1 MTIFV
6 ALLLTVLTFIAVI
19 LPFFRQRIRPVYAVT
34 DEESQELRFKRDTTY
49 AMLKELEF
57 DYKSG
62 VLTEADYRDLED
74 RYKRRGISILK
85 DIDSLAGDAGIDAA
99 IEKRGSRLRRKQ
111 PANIS
116 DEIEDKITGLR
127 QRKPG
132 SVPDEIEDK
141 IRSLRQ
147 GKGRFC
153 PQCGTGHQP
162 EALFCAHCGA
172 KLH

>member
-6 ALLLTVLTFIAVI
+6 ALVLTVLTFIAVI
-19 LPFFRQRIRPVYAVT
+19 LPFFRQKTRPLYAVN
-34 DEESQELRFKRDTTY
+34 DEESQDLLFKRDTTY

-74 RYKRRGISILK
+74 RYKRKGISILK
-85 DIDSLAGDAGIDAA
+85 DIDSLTGDTGIDAA
-99 IEKRGSRLRRKQ
+99 IEKRISRLRRKQ

-116 DEIEDKITGLR
+116 DEIEDKIAG
-127 QRKPG
+127 
-132 SVPDEIEDK
+132 
-141 IRSLRQ
+141 LRQ

-153 PQCGTGHQP
+153 PQCGTGHQAD
-162 EALFCAHCGA
+162 ALFCAHCGA
-172 KLH
+172 KLS